1 MAGQLKLEDLQ
12 SFEDLFAPKVE
23 NEAPKPEQRR
33 SDRKAIQL
41 TGTITVDGYLAV
53 IQTVDL
59 SLGGMSLRAERLL
72 GVGKEAHI
80 SFSLDDTHT
89 VAATVRIVYCFYTQD
104 SDFRAGLEFLNISN
118 GADALARYIQ
128 S

>member
-1 MAGQLKLEDLQ
+1 VAGQLKLEDLQ
-12 SFEDLFAPKVE
+12 SFEDLFAPKTE
-23 NEAPKPEQRR
+23 SKGPIREQRR
-33 SDRKAIQL
+33 SDRKTAEL
-41 TGTITVDGYLAV
+41 PGKITVDGYMSV

-80 SFSLDDTHT
+80 SFSLDDTHA

-104 SDFRAGLEFLNISN
+104 EDFRAGLEFLKISN
-118 GADALARYIQ
+118 GADALTQFLQ

>member
-12 SFEDLFAPKVE
+12 SFEDLFAPKTE
-23 NEAPKPEQRR
+23 KEAPPREQRR
-33 SDRKAIQL
+33 SDRKTAQL
-41 TGTITVDGYLAV
+41 AGTISMDGYRSV

-72 GVGKEAHI
+72 GVGKEAHVT
-80 SFSLDDTHT
+80 FSLDDTHV
-89 VAATVRIVYCFYTQD
+89 VAATVRVVYCFFTQD
-104 SDFRAGLEFLNISN
+104 EDFRAGLEFLEISN
-118 GADALARYIQ
+118 GASALTQFLQ

>member
-12 SFEDLFAPKVE
+12 SFEDLFAPKTE
-23 NEAPKPEQRR
+23 KEAPKREQRR
-33 SDRKAIQL
+33 SDRKAAQL
-41 TGTITVDGYLAV
+41 NGTITVDSYKSA

-80 SFSLDDTHT
+80 SFFLDDAHA

-104 SDFRAGLEFLNISN
+104 EDFRAGLEFLNISN
-118 GADALARYIQ
+118 GADALKQFLQ

>member
-12 SFEDLFAPKVE
+12 SFEELFAPKTE
-23 NEAPKPEQRR
+23 KEAPKIEQRR
-33 SDRKAIQL
+33 SDRKAVQL
-41 TGTITVDGYLAV
+41 PGTITVDGNMSA
-53 IQTVDL
+53 IQMVDV

-72 GVGKEAHI
+72 GVGKEAHV
-80 SFSLDDTHT
+80 SFALDDAHA

-104 SDFRAGLEFLNISN
+104 EDFRAGLEFLQISN
-118 GADALARYIQ
+118 GADALTRFLQ

>member
-12 SFEDLFAPKVE
+12 SFEDLFAPKTESKESVR
-23 NEAPKPEQRR
+23 EQRR
-33 SDRKAIQL
+33 TDRKAAEL
-41 TGTITVDGYLAV
+41 SGKITVDGYMYV

-72 GVGKEAHI
+72 SVGKEAHV
-80 SFSLDDTHT
+80 SFSLDDTHA

-104 SDFRAGLEFLNISN
+104 EDFRAGLEFLDISS
-118 GADALARYIQ
+118 GEAQLKQFLQA
-128 S
+128 

>member
-12 SFEDLFAPKVE
+12 SFEDLFAPRTEKETLVR
-23 NEAPKPEQRR
+23 EQRR
-33 SDRKAIQL
+33 SDRKAAQL
-41 TGTITVDGYLAV
+41 AGTITVDGNVCV

-80 SFSLDDTHT
+80 SFILDETHG
-89 VAATVRIVYCFYTQD
+89 VAAMVRIVYCFYTQD
-104 SDFRAGLEFLNISN
+104 NDFRAGLEFLNISH
-118 GADALARYIQ
+118 GADALTQFLQ